1 MILRLK
7 TVPLSRSRHP
17 DLYLNP
23 IIDNPYAVFAIALIG
38 QWGAAFV
45 GDVLRRRIRPLKKD
59 EREDFDTVLAASL
72 TLLALI
78 IGFSFSMAVSR
89 YDQRKNYEEAEANAI
104 GTAYLR
110 ADLLSTEDAARVRQ
124 LLRVYVQQRID
135 FYRGNKTTSPSVGND
150 LKTVQD
156 ELWSTVVR
164 AGAAQPNPVLALA
177 VSGINDIFNTQ
188 ADARAA
194 WMNRIPTAAWALML
208 LIAVFSNLLLGYR
221 DRSSGSL
228 ALLVLPVIASI
239 AFFLIA
245 DIDSPYLGTISV
257 VPHNLVSTSEAMKP

>member
-1 MILRLK
+1 M
-7 TVPLSRSRHP
+7 
-17 DLYLNP
+17 
-23 IIDNPYAVFAIALIG
+23 
-38 QWGAAFV
+38 
-45 GDVLRRRIRPLKKD
+45 
-59 EREDFDTVLAASL
+59 
-72 TLLALI
+72 
-78 IGFSFSMAVSR
+78 
-89 YDQRKNYEEAEANAI
+89 
-104 GTAYLR
+104 
-110 ADLLSTEDAARVRQ
+110 
-124 LLRVYVQQRID
+124 RVYVDQRID
-135 FYRGNKTTSPSVGND
+135 FYRGNKMASPSIGNNQ
-150 LKTVQD
+150 KTVQD

-164 AGAAQPNPVLALA
+164 AGTAQPNPVLALTI
-177 VSGINDIFNTQ
+177 SGMNDIFNTQ